1 MAPDAREPA
10 APEPRRGVMSLPVR
24 LRPGED
30 LRRGLEEA
38 VRAARWPGA
47 FAICGI
53 GSLSDPRL
61 RFAGAREDTALG
73 GSFEIVSLAGT
84 ITAQGSHLHMVVAGV
99 DGRVWGGHASPGNI
113 IRTTAEV
120 LLAALPDWA
129 LSRQFDADTG
139 FSELVVRRLSGGEDP
154 HEAPA
159 VPGP

>member
-1 MAPDAREPA
+1 
-10 APEPRRGVMSLPVR
+10 VR

-47 FAICGI
+47 FVICGI
-53 GSLSDPRL
+53 GSLTDPRL

-73 GSFEIVSLAGT
+73 GPFEIVSLSGT
-84 ITAQGSHLHMVVAGV
+84 ITAQGSHLHMVVAGA
-99 DGRVWGGHASPGNI
+99 DGRVWGGHGSPGNI

-129 LSRQFDADTG
+129 LSRKFDADTG
-139 FSELVVRRLSGGEDP
+139 FSELVVRCLGSGEDP
-154 HEAPA
+154 PEAPA
-159 VPGP
+159 GPGP

>member
-1 MAPDAREPA
+1 MAPDASEPA

-24 LRPGED
+24 LLPGQD

-47 FAICGI
+47 FVLCGI
-53 GSLSDPRL
+53 GSLTDPRL
-61 RFAGAREDTALG
+61 RFADARDDVMLG
-73 GSFEIVSLAGT
+73 GPFEIVSLSGT

-139 FSELVVRRLSGGEDP
+139 FSELVVRRLGSGEDP
-154 HEAPA
+154 PEAPA